1 MNYCSCVA
9 SCMLMCLVV
18 PCLLQ
23 AEEVGNEPAL
33 LIRKTPDAYLVKRDY
48 DDINEVDLLANTDVN
63 LFEEFTKLLML
74 YCRMMMGGLSESLL
88 FFIFIFISPTFNYGV
103 SIVRWPSDNGSI

>member
-1 MNYCSCVA
+1 
-9 SCMLMCLVV
+9 MLMCLVV

-63 LFEEFTKLLML
+63 LFEEFTIFMSIEVDEIFEGIAAELPAKESVATSSPMLLPEEIADVIL
-74 YCRMMMGGLSESLL
+74 SYDDGGLE
-88 FFIFIFISPTFNYGV
+88 
-103 SIVRWPSDNGSI
+103 